1 MNVPCFQDLLAR
13 NLVDDDPGK
22 CRQAVENCL
31 LPITSGI
38 EAIGSLM
45 AGHDDG
51 AGWPDGT
58 VQDLG
63 YLLAFLAKMSGDLQH
78 MKADADYALR
88 EQGKADDK
96 GVQS

>member
-1 MNVPCFQDLLAR
+1 MTVPCFQDLLAR

-38 EAIGSLM
+38 EAIGSLL
-45 AGHDDG
+45 AGHDDS
-51 AGWPDGT
+51 AGWPDGS

-63 YLLAFLAKMSGDLQH
+63 YLLAFLARMSGDLQH
-78 MKADADYALR
+78 IKDDADYTLR
-88 EQGKADDK
+88 KQGKAADK
-96 GVQS
+96 DVRS